1 MMLRWTFLTLIL
13 LAVTACATPPKYELE
28 TTEQVIEQA
37 RTLEA
42 SRYAPTEFEA
52 ATQALGDGRIL
63 MQQGEYGKARQTLK
77 LALEHARRSV
87 AVTQEARVK
96 EVARQLAE
104 REAAAAEARQAAER
118 QRAEAEAEARRA
130 ARKAAEAKQ
139 DRQTSEQQ
147 PPPPTEP
154 EPTKPTLTYQVGEGE
169 TLWTIAAQPVVYDDA
184 HLWPLLYQANRDQ
197 IKNPR
202 QIFPGQILNIRRDLT
217 QQEIEE
223 ARQKARESD
232 IFPVPVPES

>member
-1 MMLRWTFLTLIL
+1 MTLIL
-13 LAVTACATPPKYELE
+13 LAVTACATPPQYELE

-63 MQQGEYGKARQTLK
+63 MKQGEYGKARQTLK

-96 EVARQLAE
+96 KVARQLAE

-139 DRQTSEQQ
+139 QDRQVTEQQ
-147 PPPPTEP
+147 PTPPAEP
-154 EPTKPTLTYQVGEGE
+154 EPIKPILTYQVGEGE

-217 QQEIEE
+217 PQEIEE

-232 IFPVPVPES
+232 IFPLPVPES